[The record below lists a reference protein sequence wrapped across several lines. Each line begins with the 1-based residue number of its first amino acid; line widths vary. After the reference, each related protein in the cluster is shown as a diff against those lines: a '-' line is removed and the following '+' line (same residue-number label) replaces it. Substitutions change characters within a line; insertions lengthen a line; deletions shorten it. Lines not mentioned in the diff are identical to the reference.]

1 MKTIKLI
8 TFKLMLLF
16 LTTTLFVNC
25 ENDTALETQDE
36 VLTVAKQAPF
46 SSRLVYTNEIERN
59 TIISSKL
66 RGITQN
72 RNNASFESDTNGF
85 TVDTDV
91 ANYVEKSD
99 GSGYSYT
106 FAISRDGVVGSELEN
121 LVLSVNTDTQELSTV
136 LIKYHYTATQLQELL
151 QTGHVSTHSET
162 TVTPIEGDFSNLLAE
177 SNTLPCT
184 IQITTY
190 HITPDTGETFLY
202 GTNSQCQHEIDPD
215 SGETECE
222 VYNVMNILCPPSS
235 SNGTSGTT
243 TSTNNN
249 TNASSDPSN
258 NTSNGGTTTPPN
270 SNNQN
275 DSTDRE
281 EIVTTPLLTI
291 SQIIGNCMNGN
302 SFTPLLTQE
311 MQSWL
316 RDNRNLSLAISNY
329 IQNVGCNDSS
339 KDFIENA
346 IEAMMEEPSLT
357 FEKYIRERVEEKLEE
372 RPFGLIEAPCSE
384 LVKWQALAMHNPPVS
399 VTNRVHAIDN
409 QDLTFFTDY
418 AIQTIENAEGH
429 LVNMDY
435 FPVEI
440 TSFPINPS
448 TSLPYTPEEFL
459 TYFRLNINSFIDN
472 TWAVFEPVVYQN
484 GSFSIDDTDLW
495 NSNNPMTALLTLDI
509 PVDEGTVIVSDYS
522 DSNFTVITLET
533 PWDSEHPVSGVRD
546 FGFTQNSWG
555 SYVFYT
561 RAVDRM
567 ADAIDYVVANS
578 PIPNDVAFFGS
589 DALWNSFQEKLTA
602 FVNLNGGTAQ
612 INNKESY
619 RPIWEKIKKV
629 LRGEISIDELDC
641 LE

>member
-46 SSRLVYTNEIERN
+46 SSRLVYTTEIERN

-85 TVDTDV
+85 TVDPDV

-222 VYNVMNILCPPSS
+222 VYNVMNILCPP
-235 SNGTSGTT
+235 GTSTGTTGTT
-243 TSTNNN
+243 TTTGNPN
-249 TNASSDPSN
+249 TSGDPSN
-258 NTSNGGTTTPPN
+258 NTSSGGTTTPSNPN
-270 SNNQN
+270 SPNNN
-275 DSTDRE
+275 DD
-281 EIVTTPLLTI
+281 EIVTTPLTKQEFRELSDQLDEVFGEDNWETDENVPDDAPNFESIEELEVFLQNLLNENSVTESSEMELGQENTRRDVHSLHFSSFPQAKIVITVKLTPPA
-291 SQIIGNCMNGN
+291 QG
-302 SFTPLLTQE
+302 
-311 MQSWL
+311 
-316 RDNRNLSLAISNY
+316 DHLAISDFKNIRTTLQGNNTYFDWTQFDSEDPSDSDGPSMEVRTNSTAIVAEVEGEMQVGFKFKGNPFKARDLITISIYYNY
-329 IQNVGCNDSS
+329 ITAQIDSHY
-339 KDFIENA
+339 
-346 IEAMMEEPSLT
+346 T
-357 FEKYIRERVEEKLEE
+357 H
-372 RPFGLIEAPCSE
+372 
-384 LVKWQALAMHNPPVS
+384 W
-399 VTNRVHAIDN
+399 
-409 QDLTFFTDY
+409 FFTD
-418 AIQTIENAEGH
+418 
-429 LVNMDY
+429 
-435 FPVEI
+435 
-440 TSFPINPS
+440 
-448 TSLPYTPEEFL
+448 
-459 TYFRLNINSFIDN
+459 
-472 TWAVFEPVVYQN
+472 
-484 GSFSIDDTDLW
+484 
-495 NSNNPMTALLTLDI
+495 
-509 PVDEGTVIVSDYS
+509 
-522 DSNFTVITLET
+522 
-533 PWDSEHPVSGVRD
+533 
-546 FGFTQNSWG
+546 
-555 SYVFYT
+555 
-561 RAVDRM
+561 
-567 ADAIDYVVANS
+567 
-578 PIPNDVAFFGS
+578 
-589 DALWNSFQEKLTA
+589 
-602 FVNLNGGTAQ
+602 
-612 INNKESY
+612 
-619 RPIWEKIKKV
+619 
-629 LRGEISIDELDC
+629 
-641 LE
+641 